1 MDNKTGDYFL
11 FPVRLLLLTLSV
23 GDVNKFYH
31 LLCVGVCYNQ
41 GKRKLNRFVLF
52 CSSVVLFFLLLVFL
66 AFP

>member
-41 GKRKLNRFVLF
+41 MRAHCDEGFTIR
-52 CSSVVLFFLLLVFL
+52 
-66 AFP
+66 